1 MKFAIALIAIAA
13 ALPGQRFAPGK
24 RVLLD
29 AHNCYPEKGRWADR
43 IERAL
48 AQGTPI
54 AIEQDLLWH
63 AGRSILS
70 HDPKPMGN
78 EPGMK
83 EYFFERIR
91 PVVEKALAS
100 GDTRGWP
107 LIVLNLDFKSD
118 EPEHHRAVWQLLGE
132 YEAWLTTAPKL
143 ADSSRRARLDVKPVL
158 VLTGTSDAQ
167 ERTFHDAVP
176 VGAKLRLFGAIQTR
190 AKTNAETPVAELIT
204 GRPDNYRRW
213 WNNPWAMVE
222 KGGQK
227 EAAEWTLADDS
238 RLRAMVKHAHRRG
251 LWLRFYTL
259 NGHSAAEGRG
269 WTGSYNF
276 GSLDAAKRRW
286 RAAMRAG
293 VDFVATD
300 QYEEFAVCARSA
312 TCGVN

>member
-1 MKFAIALIAIAA
+1 MKFAIALIACAA
-13 ALPGQRFAPGK
+13 ACAQNFAPGK

-29 AHNCYPEKGRWADR
+29 AHNCYPEKGQWADR

-63 AGRSILS
+63 RGRSILS
-70 HDPKPMGN
+70 HDAEPSGT

-91 PVVEKALAS
+91 PIVEKALAS
-100 GDTRGWP
+100 GDKRGWP

-118 EPEHHRAVWQLLGE
+118 EPEHHRAVWRLLGE

-143 ADSSRRARLDVKPVL
+143 AGPAKRAKLDLKPVL
-158 VLTGTSDAQ
+158 VLTGTSEAQ
-167 ERTFHDAVP
+167 ERTFHEAVP

-190 AKTNAETPVAELIT
+190 AKAGAETPVADLIT
-204 GRPDNYRRW
+204 GRPSNYRRW

-222 KGGQK
+222 TGGQK
-227 EAAEWTLADDS
+227 EAADWTRADDA
-238 RLRAMVKHAHRRG
+238 RLRAMAEHAHRLG

-259 NGHSAAEGRG
+259 NGHAPADGKG
-269 WTGSYNF
+269 WTASYNF
-276 GSLDAAKRRW
+276 GSLEAARQRW
-286 RAAMRAG
+286 RAAIQAG

-300 QYEEFAVCARSA
+300 QYEEFAACTKSA
-312 TCGVN
+312 ACGGN